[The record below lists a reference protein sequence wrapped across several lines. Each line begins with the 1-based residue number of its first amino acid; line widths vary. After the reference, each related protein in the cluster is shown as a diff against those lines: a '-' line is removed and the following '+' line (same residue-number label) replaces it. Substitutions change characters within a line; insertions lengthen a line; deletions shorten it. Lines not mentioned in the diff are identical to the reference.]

1 MGVVKHQQ
9 ITAVQQVGQL
19 VKDAID
25 QGLAAAIEQA
35 RGAALGAGVLG
46 DELRGQLEIKI
57 TQGKAL
63 GRHKAKKA

>member
-1 MGVVKHQQ
+1 M
-9 ITAVQQVGQL
+9 
-19 VKDAID
+19 KDAVY
-25 QGLAAAIEQA
+25 GRLAAAIEQA